1 MVYSDLLKNALIVPL
16 KILKGHTTEE
26 DLGILDCIFHP
37 NQPWIFSAGAD
48 KTIRLF
54 T

>member
-1 MVYSDLLKNALIVPL
+1 MVYNNLFQNAFIVPL
-16 KILKGHTTEE
+16 KILKGHEMVS
-26 DLGILDCIFHP
+26 DYGIFDIVFHP

-48 KTIRLF
+48 KTIRLY